1 MRQSKNTLMGSKDNC
16 LVSVILPTFN
26 RCQIIEQSI
35 NSVLR
40 QTYRNLELIVVNDG
54 SSDGTSKVLERLQ
67 VGDSRLRIIENS
79 PNIGLPS
86 SRNKGVLASRGSLI
100 FFSEDD
106 LLLDDNCVSTLVAS
120 FLSLN
125 DPDNNVGAI
134 GPRLISV
141 PAQANS
147 QQEVVFV
154 NPLTK
159 DIRVNFQL
167 DTGQPERVIFLH
179 SCSLIRRD
187 ALLKVGGYERN
198 LYMGI
203 FSREESDF
211 YFRLRNNSFNLFFEP
226 KAITYHHSGGLGGC
240 ILLSKVKGE
249 FYNVRNHLFYL
260 LRFYG
265 LSTVVFFPSFLL
277 FYFLEKF
284 RGS

>member
-1 MRQSKNTLMGSKDNC
+1 MDSKDNC
-16 LVSVILPTFN
+16 LVSVVLPTFN
-26 RCQIIEQSI
+26 RCKIIEQSI

-40 QTYRNLELIVVNDG
+40 QTYRNLELIVINDG
-54 SSDGTSKVLERLQ
+54 SSDGTTEVLQRLG
-67 VGDSRLRIIENS
+67 VSDRRLRIIENS

-86 SRNKGVLASRGSLI
+86 SRNKGVLASNGSLI

-106 LLLDDNCVSTLVAS
+106 LLLDENCISTLVRS
-120 FLSLN
+120 FLSLRDLN
-125 DPDNNVGAI
+125 QNVGAI
-134 GPRLISV
+134 GPRLVSV
-141 PAQANS
+141 PAQANP

-159 DIRVNFQL
+159 DIRVNFQI
-167 DTGQPERVIFLH
+167 DTGQPERVMFLH
-179 SCSLIRRD
+179 SCSLILRD
-187 ALLKVGGYERN
+187 ALLKVGGYDRN
-198 LYMGI
+198 LYIGS

-211 YFRLRNNSFNLFFEP
+211 YFRLRNIGFNLFFEP
-226 KAITYHHSGGLGGC
+226 KAITYHHFGGLGGC
-240 ILLSKVKGE
+240 ILSSKLKGE

-265 LSTVVFFPSFLL
+265 MSTVVFFPSFLL

>member
-1 MRQSKNTLMGSKDNC
+1 VRQSKNTLMGSKDNC

-40 QTYRNLELIVVNDG
+40 QTYHNLELIVVNDG
-54 SSDGTSKVLERLQ
+54 SSDGTSKVLERLR

-125 DPDNNVGAI
+125 DLDNNVGAI

-167 DTGQPERVIFLH
+167 DTGQPERVMFLH

-198 LYMGI
+198 LYMGS

-240 ILLSKVKGE
+240 ILSSKVKGE

>member
-1 MRQSKNTLMGSKDNC
+1 VRQSKNTLMGSKDNC

-54 SSDGTSKVLERLQ
+54 SSDGTSKVLERLR
-67 VGDSRLRIIENS
+67 VCDSRLRIIENS

-106 LLLDDNCVSTLVAS
+106 LLLDDNCVSTLVGS

-125 DPDNNVGAI
+125 DLDNNVGAI

-141 PAQANS
+141 PTEANS

-154 NPLTK
+154 NPFTK

-167 DTGQPERVIFLH
+167 DTGQPERVMFLH

-198 LYMGI
+198 LYMGS

-240 ILLSKVKGE
+240 ILSSKVKGE